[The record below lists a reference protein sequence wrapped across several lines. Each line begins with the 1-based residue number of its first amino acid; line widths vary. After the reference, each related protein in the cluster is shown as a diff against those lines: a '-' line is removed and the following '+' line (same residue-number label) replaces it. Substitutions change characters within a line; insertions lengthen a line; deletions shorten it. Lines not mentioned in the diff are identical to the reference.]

1 MITRLVCRVLMHW
14 FCCQVL
20 IWDLR
25 CWNNK
30 ERWQSDSPQS
40 LELNKREEKS
50 VPYTCTIKPLQ
61 ELVGHEGSIYRISWS
76 ASGSHIAS
84 ASDDRRYFSTGI
96 NSWYLSCSYV
106 YSLNLKPIIHILLV
120 MAVHEF
126 GYHFLWIQ
134 SFLQLAQFYMGM
146 EDASGIVILLIMWAL
161 SFIWSVK
168 ITRSDLLGEFTV
180 WVFVMAILNNGGYNY
195 RV

>member
-1 MITRLVCRVLMHW
+1 MRW
-14 FCCQVL
+14 FYCQVL

-40 LELNKREEKS
+40 LELNVREENS

-96 NSWYLSCSYV
+96 NVSLTHGTFLV
-106 YSLNLKPIIHILLV
+106 YSLKLKPIIHILLV

-134 SFLQLAQFYMGM
+134 FFIQLAPFYMGM
-146 EDASGIVILLIMWAL
+146 EDASGIVILLIM
-161 SFIWSVK
+161 
-168 ITRSDLLGEFTV
+168 
-180 WVFVMAILNNGGYNY
+180 
-195 RV
+195 

>member
-1 MITRLVCRVLMHW
+1 MCRVLMRW

-30 ERWQSDSPQS
+30 ERWQRDSPQS
-40 LELNKREEKS
+40 LELNEKEENS

-76 ASGSHIAS
+76 ASGSSIAS

-96 NSWYLSCSYV
+96 DVSLTHGTFLVHV
-106 YSLNLKPIIHILLV
+106 Y
-120 MAVHEF
+120 
-126 GYHFLWIQ
+126 
-134 SFLQLAQFYMGM
+134 
-146 EDASGIVILLIMWAL
+146 IV
-161 SFIWSVK
+161 
-168 ITRSDLLGEFTV
+168 
-180 WVFVMAILNNGGYNY
+180 
-195 RV
+195 